1 MSSVGFDVPEK
12 GSLSVCDSNHR
23 KSMSLR
29 TQLFNNYVVGNIL
42 GYTRWM
48 TRDSQRAQGSLEVRR
63 WLDSVRA
70 ITQTVVTAQPLSRV
84 LDLIA
89 ETAAGLMGYEFCG
102 VLLPDSSGQRLT
114 IEGSSGLSQE
124 YIDQVNADHP
134 VLLNQSVESEA
145 PSSKAFRTG
154 SPVAIADIQAEPQ
167 FAPWGGVAREQGY
180 RSMISVP
187 LLDSRQGVIGT
198 LNCYR
203 RGTHDFGQQEIAL
216 LAVLADHA
224 AIALTTS
231 RLRSAEA
238 SRIDELVLLN
248 RELHSQRDLLEK
260 SEEIHQ
266 KLTDIALRGGGVPGI
281 AVALSI
287 LIHRAVLI
295 EDVQGAVIGR
305 SDLDAVFP
313 DDRTRTGIREEHS
326 LSFVIFP
333 VLLNE
338 SEVARIWTVTDSG
351 PLTPIETRAVE
362 HATVITSLEILRVRT
377 AEEAQWRLQGE
388 VLNDLLSGE
397 PSALD
402 TIHARA
408 ERLGH
413 DLSVEHTMVG
423 VSLSEVAQDDINV
436 CLQQGL
442 RRINAW
448 ASALKPRPL
457 CAIHHDR
464 IVVLLPTSLESPAVE
479 TTTTEKIRKMAAS
492 RRPRATATAVSR
504 GPIRGLSMYPRAY
517 RSAAGALNMLALA
530 GRTDTSVTFDD
541 LGLVG
546 LLLQLDDS
554 SQLLRYADRALG
566 PVRSHDETRGTE
578 LLKTLRTY
586 FSSGQINI
594 DTARLLQV
602 HPNTVAQRLRRIQ
615 TLTNKDLSRPD
626 HAMDLAAALAIGDVA
641 DTNPMSAP
649 APIRKSAPIQERL
662 IAERQ

>member
-1 MSSVGFDVPEK
+1 
-12 GSLSVCDSNHR
+12 
-23 KSMSLR
+23 MSLR

>member
-1 MSSVGFDVPEK
+1 MFLETHFCI
-12 GSLSVCDSNHR
+12 LYVC
-23 KSMSLR
+23 
-29 TQLFNNYVVGNIL
+29 NNKC
-42 GYTRWM
+42 GYTNWM
-48 TRDSQRAQGSLEVRR
+48 TNNRQRAQGSLEVRR

-89 ETAAGLMGYEFCG
+89 ETAAELMGYEFCG

-114 IEGSSGLSQE
+114 IEGSSGLSRE

-134 VLLNQSVESEA
+134 VLLHPGVESEA

-154 SPVAIADIQAEPQ
+154 RPVAIADIQAEPQ

-187 LLDSRQGVIGT
+187 LLESGQGVIGT

-203 RGTHDFGQQEIAL
+203 RGTHNFGQQEIAL

-231 RLRSAEA
+231 RLRSDEA

-248 RELHSQRDLLEK
+248 RELHTQRDLLEK
-260 SEEIHQ
+260 SEDIHQ

-281 AVALSI
+281 AAALSI
-287 LIHRAVLI
+287 LIFRSVLI

-305 SDLDAVFP
+305 SDLDAGFP
-313 DDRTRTGIREEHS
+313 DDRTRAGIRDDPS
-326 LSFVIFP
+326 PSFEIFP

-338 SEVARIWTVTDSG
+338 SEVARIWTVTDAG

-362 HATVITSLEILRVRT
+362 HATVVTSLELLRART

-388 VLNDLLSGE
+388 VLNDLLGGE
-397 PSALD
+397 PSALE

-408 ERLGH
+408 DRLGH

-423 VSLSEVAQDDINV
+423 VSLSEVAQDEINAG
-436 CLQQGL
+436 LQQGL
-442 RRINAW
+442 RRINTW
-448 ASALKPRPL
+448 AATFKPRPL

-464 IVVLLPTSLESPAVE
+464 IIVLLPTSLDSPAME
-479 TTTTEKIRKMAAS
+479 TSTAEKIRKMAAS

-504 GPIRGLSMYPRAY
+504 GPIQGLSMYPGAY

-541 LGLVG
+541 LGIVG

-586 FSSGQINI
+586 FSSGQINM

-615 TLTNKDLSRPD
+615 ALTHKDLSRPD
-626 HAMDLAAALAIGDVA
+626 HAMDLAAALAIGDIA
-641 DTNPMSAP
+641 DTKPTSARGP
-649 APIRKSAPIQERL
+649 K
-662 IAERQ
+662 